1 MSGGRLAVVVGV
13 SLAILG
19 VVAHLRAQSPT
30 ATPSVRQVAYLKASN
45 PQVGAHFGCGGALD
59 GHAGIGVAI
68 SADGNTI
75 AVGAPHESSNAK
87 GINGNQNDSSLFDSG
102 AVYVFVRNGNA
113 WEQQGY
119 IKASNPDTATEFG
132 HVVALS
138 ADGNTLAVA
147 AIWDASG
154 AKGVNG
160 DQNDRSV
167 PQAGAV
173 YVFTRQNNRWTQQ
186 SYIKASNAGEG
197 PAPGEAYGD
206 GDQFGFAMSLSKDGN
221 TLAVGA
227 VTEDSN
233 AKGINGNQNDN
244 SMMSSGAVYLFGRT
258 GTTWSQQAYVKPSNT
273 AAGTQFGYS
282 LSLSANGNVVAVGSY
297 DEGGGSKVVDGPQE
311 PTSTPNPNARGGVAG
326 SNGRGAVYIF
336 ARTAGEWK
344 QTNYLKASN
353 IENGDSFGVSVA
365 LSDDANTILIGSL
378 DEDCLCTGVIPGP
391 TDVGGN
397 DQPSN
402 TSSGAAYVF
411 VRSGSTWT
419 QQAYIK
425 PSTIHD
431 GDWFGN
437 RLALSGDGNVALIG
451 APLEDNDAQ
460 GINGNER
467 GGTADE
473 AGAAWLFSR
482 SNGRWAQR
490 AYVKGA
496 NTARRDEFGSSLAVS
511 RDGRTLVVAA
521 RLEAGGA
528 KGVNG
533 DSSDRSVNGAGAV
546 YVFALSGATA
556 SF

>member
-1 MSGGRLAVVVGV
+1 MR
-13 SLAILG
+13 
-19 VVAHLRAQSPT
+19 T
-30 ATPSVRQVAYLKASN
+30 ATRWSRRYGK
-45 PQVGAHFGCGGALD
+45 
-59 GHAGIGVAI
+59 
-68 SADGNTI
+68 
-75 AVGAPHESSNAK
+75 
-87 GINGNQNDSSLFDSG
+87 
-102 AVYVFVRNGNA
+102 R
-113 WEQQGY
+113 
-119 IKASNPDTATEFG
+119 
-132 HVVALS
+132 
-138 ADGNTLAVA
+138 A
-147 AIWDASG
+147 AQ
-154 AKGVNG
+154 KGVNG
-160 DQNDRSV
+160 KPGTIAQCRRR
-167 PQAGAV
+167 GAAW
-173 YVFTRQNNRWTQQ
+173 VFTRQNSRWTQQ

-206 GDQFGFAMSLSKDGN
+206 GDQFGFALSLSKDGN

-282 LSLSANGNVVAVGSY
+282 LSLSANGSVLAVGSY

-311 PTSTPNPNARGGVAG
+311 PTSTPNPNARGGISG

-336 ARTAGEWK
+336 ARTGGEWK

-365 LSDDANTILIGSL
+365 LSDEANTILIGSL
-378 DEDCLCTGVIPGP
+378 DEDCLCTGIIQGP

-397 DQPSN
+397 DQPSD

-425 PSTIHD
+425 PSTIHR

-467 GGTADE
+467 GGAADE
-473 AGAAWLFSR
+473 ASAAWLFSR
-482 SNGRWAQR
+482 SNGRWTQR
-490 AYVKGA
+490 AYVKSA
-496 NTARRDEFGSSLAVS
+496 NTSRRDEFGSSLALS
-511 RDGRTLVVAA
+511 RDGRTLAVAA
-521 RLEAGGA
+521 RLSRRRQ
-528 KGVNG
+528 GVNG
-533 DSSDRSVNGAGAV
+533 DASNRSVDGAGAV
-546 YVFALSGATA
+546 YVFAFGGLPKTCRLQLVLGCTTCTGARVRGARVPGSGLIRRVLWFGTCLHSQATWVPTA
-556 SF
+556 SKAGCVEARE

>member
-1 MSGGRLAVVVGV
+1 MRGRRLAVVVGL

-19 VVAHLRAQSPT
+19 VVAHLRAQSSPAALPVT
-30 ATPSVRQVAYLKASN
+30 QVAYLKASN

-68 SADGNTI
+68 SEDGNTI
-75 AVGAPHESSNAK
+75 VVGAPHESSNAR
-87 GINGNQNDSSLFDSG
+87 GINGNQNDSSLYDSG
-102 AVYVFVRNGNA
+102 AAYVFIRNGNA
-113 WEQQGY
+113 WEQQAY

-147 AIWDASG
+147 AIWEASG
-154 AKGVNG
+154 AKSVNG
-160 DQNDRSV
+160 NQNDRSV
-167 PQAGAV
+167 PQSGAV
-173 YVFTRQNNRWTQQ
+173 YVFSRQNNRWTQQ

-233 AKGINGNQNDN
+233 AKGINGSQDDN
-244 SMMSSGAVYLFGRT
+244 SMMSSGAVYVFGRT

-273 AAGTQFGYS
+273 TAGTQFGYS
-282 LSLSANGNVVAVGSY
+282 VSLSANGSVLAVGSY

-378 DEDCLCTGVIPGP
+378 DEDCRCTGIIHGP

-397 DQPSN
+397 DQPSD
-402 TSSGAAYVF
+402 TSTGAAYVF

-425 PSTIHD
+425 PSTIHR

-451 APLEDNDAQ
+451 APLEDNNAQ
-460 GINGNER
+460 GLNGNQQS
-467 GGTADE
+467 GTADE

-482 SNGRWAQR
+482 GNGRWTQR

-496 NTARRDEFGSSLAVS
+496 NTLRRDEFGSSLALS
-511 RDGRTLVVAA
+511 RDGRTLVVGA

-533 DSSDRSVNGAGAV
+533 NASNRSVDGAGAV
-546 YVFALSGATA
+546 YVFTFGG
-556 SF
+556 

>member
-1 MSGGRLAVVVGV
+1 MSGRRLAVVVGV
-13 SLAILG
+13 SLAILA
-19 VVAHLRAQSPT
+19 VIAHLRAQSPT
-30 ATPSVRQVAYLKASN
+30 STPPVRQVAYLKASN

-59 GHAGIGVAI
+59 GHAGIGVSI
-68 SADGNTI
+68 SEDGNTI
-75 AVGAPHESSNAK
+75 AVGAPHESSAAK
-87 GINGNQNDSSLFDSG
+87 GINGNQNDTSLYDSG
-102 AVYVFVRNGNA
+102 AAYVFTRSGNS
-113 WEQQGY
+113 WEQQAY
-119 IKASNPDTATEFG
+119 LKAASPDTGAEFG
-132 HVVALS
+132 HIVALS

-147 AIWDASG
+147 ANWESSG
-154 AKGVNG
+154 ARGING
-160 DQNDRSV
+160 NQDDRSV

-173 YVFTRQNNRWTQQ
+173 YVFTRQNNRWAQQ
-186 SYIKASNAGEG
+186 AYIKASNTGEG

-227 VTEDSN
+227 VTEDSS
-233 AKGINGNQNDN
+233 ARGINGNQNDN

-258 GTTWSQQAYVKPSNT
+258 GTTWSQQAYVKASNT

-282 LSLSANGNVVAVGSY
+282 LSLNANGSVLAAGSY
-297 DEGGGSKVVDGPQE
+297 DEGGGSKAVDGPQE
-311 PTSTPNPNARGGVAG
+311 PTSTPNPNARGGVTG

-365 LSDDANTILIGSL
+365 LSDDANTVLVGSL
-378 DEDCLCTGVIPGP
+378 DEDCLCTGIIHGR

-397 DQPSN
+397 DQPSD
-402 TSSGAAYVF
+402 TSTGAAYVF
-411 VRSGSTWT
+411 IRSGSTWT

-425 PSTIHD
+425 PSTIHR

-451 APLEDNDAQ
+451 GPLEDNNAE

-467 GGTADE
+467 GGSADE

-482 SNGRWAQR
+482 SNGMWTQR
-490 AYVKGA
+490 AYVKGS
-496 NTARRDEFGSSLAVS
+496 NTARRDEFGSSLSLS
-511 RDGRTLVVAA
+511 RDGRTLVVGS
-521 RLEAGGA
+521 RLEAGGT

-533 DSSDRSVNGAGAV
+533 NQNDRSIDGAGAV
-546 YVFALSGATA
+546 YVFAFGL
-556 SF
+556 